1 MDGFCNGA
9 KVADDLHELISEAR
23 VGVVARHHPP
33 GRGTAS
39 RLSRVR
45 RRPAASP
52 APATVGDPPRSLA
65 RAGEGSEKWAF
76 VGGALLLGH
85 LRVVCK
91 TGRGQ
96 GPVYIPHLFV
106 EFQYLNHNIGNLV
119 PLPNL
124 RNRVKLGHIA
134 VWMTSFADWVNSPH

>member
-76 VGGALLLGH
+76 CRGSIVVGAIFGLYVRQAEDK
-85 LRVVCK
+85 V
-91 TGRGQ
+91 Q
-96 GPVYIPHLFV
+96 F
-106 EFQYLNHNIGNLV
+106 
-119 PLPNL
+119 
-124 RNRVKLGHIA
+124 
-134 VWMTSFADWVNSPH
+134 TSLMFSSNFNT